1 MSSSRS
7 YVDRKVKISLLTK
20 QIIFIV
26 CTTFF
31 YILKIVFLLLI
42 GYIVPIQSQ
51 IVIFSLLLHENRKKL
66 LIHFSILCL
75 LNTCISYRFSS

>member
-1 MSSSRS
+1 MPFLWRERSPSRS

-51 IVIFSLLLHENRKKL
+51 IVI
-66 LIHFSILCL
+66 I
-75 LNTCISYRFSS
+75 FSSTSRT